1 MSASRPTCE
10 RCPYWEKGSKSPEEG
25 HCHVDRPRIVDSD
38 NEFGF
43 FPATFADEWCGKHPD
58 FPKTERTAPK
68 LGPESVADRMPPQP
82 GARQLAPGSVVL
94 VDDLQKAVK
103 KCPAE
108 KQLTEQT
115 LDEDSTWARC
125 ILPWSHTAPCLFEAV
140 AP

>member
-1 MSASRPTCE
+1 M
-10 RCPYWEKGSKSPEEG
+10 
-25 HCHVDRPRIVDSD
+25 
-38 NEFGF
+38 EFWPGRGMN
-43 FPATFADEWCGKHPD
+43 DWCGEHPD
-58 FPKTERTAPK
+58 FPKIERTAPK
-68 LGPESVADRMPPQP
+68 LEPESGGMPPQP
-82 GARQLAPGSVVL
+82 GAYRLAPGSVVL
-94 VDDLQKAVK
+94 VEDLQKAVK